1 MNTVEPAATGQV
13 KMDRSLLREQEP
25 LAAPE
30 IAAATAVPLAKFHL
44 RWRNALLGIG
54 TMAFFLLLWE
64 LAPALELVNPL
75 FSSSPSRIFV
85 AAQWLFANGLWY
97 DIGVSTSEFALGFG
111 LAVVIGIPVGV
122 ALGWYPTLRAMFEP
136 MVMALYSV
144 PRVALVPL
152 LILWLGIG
160 LESKVAV
167 VFLGV
172 VFSIVVSV
180 TSGMGTADG
189 VLVRCARAFGAS
201 ERQVLWT
208 VVLPGSVPFIITGL
222 RLGVGRG
229 LIGIVVGEMVASQAG
244 IGHMMAR
251 AGATFQTDK
260 VFVGVILLAIFGLL
274 MSSSFQWL
282 ESRVDAWRR

>member
-1 MNTVEPAATGQV
+1 MKADGQL
-13 KMDRSLLREQEP
+13 KMDRSLLREQDQV
-25 LAAPE
+25 AALDMP
-30 IAAATAVPLAKFHL
+30 AAGLSPLAKFHL
-44 RWRNALLGIG
+44 RRRSAILGIG
-54 TMAFFLLLWE
+54 TMAIFLLLWE
-64 LAPALELVNPL
+64 LAPALGLVNPL

-97 DIGVSTSEFALGFG
+97 DIWVSGSEFVLGFG
-111 LAVVIGIPVGV
+111 LAVIIGIPVGV
-122 ALGWYPTLRAMFEP
+122 ALGWYPTLRAMLEP

-152 LILWLGIG
+152 IILWLGIG

-167 VFLGV
+167 VFLGA
-172 VFSIVVSV
+172 VFSIVVSI
-180 TSGMGTADG
+180 TAGMGTAEPA
-189 VLVRCARAFGAS
+189 LMRCARAFGAS

-208 VVLPGSVPFIITGL
+208 VVLPGSVPFIIIGM
-222 RLGVGRG
+222 RLGAGRG

-260 VFVGVILLAIFGLL
+260 VFVGVILLAIFGFL